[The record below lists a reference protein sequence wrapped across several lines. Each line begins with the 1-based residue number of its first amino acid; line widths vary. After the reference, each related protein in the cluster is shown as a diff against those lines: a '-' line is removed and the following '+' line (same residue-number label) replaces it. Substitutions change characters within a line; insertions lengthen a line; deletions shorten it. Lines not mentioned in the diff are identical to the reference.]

1 MDQWWKRHKI
11 DMGGYKRSDVEDV
24 TGRIPLLL
32 EKCIVGGKIDL
43 TVNGLRD
50 IYNNAADFV
59 QEIKDKTNG
68 HPLKWQWYV
77 LIYSTLRTLLTFQ
90 VREGLPLS
98 HVCPTWKVRRPGR
111 PPVFLSAQRAWKLYM
126 RFSSQRCSRPAYS

>member
-43 TVNGLRD
+43 TVNSLRD
-50 IYNNAADFV
+50 IYNNAASFV
-59 QEIKDKTNG
+59 QEIRDKTTG

-90 VREGLPLS
+90 VSRLRDGLLPS
-98 HVCPTWKVRRPGR
+98 
-111 PPVFLSAQRAWKLYM
+111 
-126 RFSSQRCSRPAYS
+126 

>member
-1 MDQWWKRHKI
+1 MDQWWIRHSDI
-11 DMGGYKRSDVEDV
+11 DMGGYKRRDVEDV

-59 QEIKDKTNG
+59 QAIKDKTNG

-90 VREGLPLS
+90 VSRLRDGLLPS
-98 HVCPTWKVRRPGR
+98 
-111 PPVFLSAQRAWKLYM
+111 
-126 RFSSQRCSRPAYS
+126 